1 MRTLLIALLA
11 AGGVGVLAWPFIA
24 IPSVMSAAA
33 PGFRRLSW
41 SGLLLALL
49 FAYPALW
56 IAAAW
61 LGWSA
66 WRSGAPLAPAAALAT
81 IPAVAAAGFGLWLFS
96 AQEAASGRRSASEE
110 AERARI
116 QPESPLLWMILGLD
130 TADSD
135 ARTRD
140 LLSAAGQA
148 STEALNRLVP
158 PYGTPLREAL
168 LRLPLDRNGEWI
180 SQPPEL
186 QAAHRRLREAA
197 RLMIE
202 RNASLG
208 DGAAELYLVW
218 RRERIGKHAA
228 FEPATT
234 ASENPLVWELVN
246 QRPVTA
252 WLKPELVNRAT
263 TLYGSP
269 LRAALLMDIRDRTEE
284 LVQAGARLTPAELA
298 EPATAKAWAAFQK
311 HRRP

>member
-11 AGGVGVLAWPFIA
+11 AGGVGVLAWPFVA

-33 PGFRRLSW
+33 PGFRLFSW

-49 FAYPALW
+49 FAYPVLW

-61 LGWSA
+61 MGWSA
-66 WRSGAPLAPAAALAT
+66 WRSGAALAPAAALAA

-96 AQEAASGRRSASEE
+96 AQQAASGRRSASEE

-116 QPESPLLWMILGLD
+116 QPANPILWMILGLD
-130 TADSD
+130 TADSA
-135 ARTRD
+135 ARTRE
-140 LLSAAGQA
+140 LVSAVGGA
-148 STEALNRLVP
+148 SSETLNKSVP

-186 QAAHRRLREAA
+186 ETAHRRLREAA

-208 DGAAELYLVW
+208 DGADELYLVW
-218 RRERIGKHAA
+218 RRDRIAKHAD
-228 FEPATT
+228 FEAAST
-234 ASENPLVWELVN
+234 AAENPLVWELVN

-252 WLKPELVNRAT
+252 WLKPELVNLPA

-284 LVQAGARLTPAELA
+284 LVQAGARLTPVELA
-298 EPATAKAWAAFQK
+298 EPATAKAWAEFQK
-311 HRRP
+311 RRDR